1 MEQKLKAL
9 IVDDEESA
17 RKLLSKLLEET
28 QFFNGIRIAKSVQ
41 SAGNELIHF
50 DPDIVFLDIK
60 MPEEDGFSLIHELEQ
75 KKKKPGIVFVT
86 AFEQFA
92 IQAIKN
98 QAFDYLLKPVNRKEL
113 KKCIQKFIEKREDG
127 QMTDRKVTSA
137 DPLEKIPRIRINTRT
152 GTAFINPA
160 TILYCKA
167 DGNYTTIF
175 TGDKQ
180 HLCCMNLGKV
190 EEQLNKEGFI
200 RVGRSYI
207 INFEYVTLLD
217 RKGSRITL
225 TKDGESV
232 TINIPRQHLKDLD
245 QI

>member
-1 MEQKLKAL
+1 MEQKLAAL
-9 IVDDEESA
+9 IVDDEEDA
-17 RKLLSKLLEET
+17 RKLLFKLLEET
-28 QFFNGIRIAKSVQ
+28 QYFNKIRTSKSVN
-41 SAGNELIHF
+41 SANSELIHF
-50 DPDIVFLDIK
+50 DPDLVFLDIK
-60 MPEEDGFSLIHELEQ
+60 MPDKDGFSLIQELEQ

-113 KKCIQKFIEKREDG
+113 KKCVQKFMEKRGDG
-127 QMTDRKVTSA
+127 QMTDRKVKSI
-137 DPLEKIPRIRINTRT
+137 DPLEKLSRIRVNTRT

-160 TILYCKA
+160 SILYCKA
-167 DGNYTTIF
+167 DGNYTSIF

-180 HLCCMNLGKV
+180 HLCSMNLGKV
-190 EEQLNKEGFI
+190 EEHLNMDGFI

-207 INFEYVTLLD
+207 INFEYITLLD
-217 RKGSRITL
+217 RKGSQITL

-232 TINIPRQHLKDLD
+232 TIKIPRQHLKDLD
-245 QI
+245 LL